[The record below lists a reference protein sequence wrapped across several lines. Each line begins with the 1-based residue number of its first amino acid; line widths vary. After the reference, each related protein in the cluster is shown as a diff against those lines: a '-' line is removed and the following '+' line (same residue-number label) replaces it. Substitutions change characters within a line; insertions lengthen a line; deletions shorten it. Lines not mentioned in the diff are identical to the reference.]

1 MLNVCLYFYIF
12 VFLLNIPMSPNGDLV
27 CEKTSS
33 AAPLLYLPLLGN
45 CLYLHFYNILICIY
59 CIYISRRIIAL
70 ASF

>member
-1 MLNVCLYFYIF
+1 MLNVCLFFYIF
-12 VFLLNIPMSPNGDLV
+12 VFPLNIPMSPNGDLV

-33 AAPLLYLPLLGN
+33 AGSPLYLPLLGN

-70 ASF
+70 G